1 MNKNLHSKTALT
13 EFARDFDE
21 DKDTYISKLVNK
33 ITVVYN
39 NVNSYPT
46 TSSDNSPTQSII
58 IRDEISSTLSSS
70 TSTSAIS
77 IPSASTNSLPS
88 YSDIKE
94 PTSSQEP
101 FKDATVEAV
110 EYPVDISQARTPVNV
125 IRRISNII
133 AMKNKDLNDYKNTDL
148 QKFWMPDAKSKECY
162 ECSQK
167 FSTFR

>member
-1 MNKNLHSKTALT
+1 MNKNLHCKTALT

-58 IRDEISSTLSSS
+58 IKDEISSTLSSS
-70 TSTSAIS
+70 TSSSAIS
-77 IPSASTNSLPS
+77 IPSSET
-88 YSDIKE
+88 KE
-94 PTSSQEP
+94 PVIIQEP
-101 FKDATVEAV
+101 FKDVSVEAV
-110 EYPVDISQARTPVNV
+110 EYPVDNSQGRTPVNV